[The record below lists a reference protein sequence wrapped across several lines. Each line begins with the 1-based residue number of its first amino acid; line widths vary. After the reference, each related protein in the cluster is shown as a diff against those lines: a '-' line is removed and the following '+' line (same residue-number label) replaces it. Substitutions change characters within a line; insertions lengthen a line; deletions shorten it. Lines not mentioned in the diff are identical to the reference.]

1 MGKTYDNW
9 ERLVKAVSR
18 REEDKLLA
26 LTNSVSTSPSSSS
39 SQLSSSLSFQFGH
52 LDLRLVIPDTSR
64 LPMEY
69 SDISVDRKDWKAML
83 PPGKRQVV
91 WRSSY
96 MSFSLDRTGKNCF
109 LLGPMNLIMSSRGFD
124 GCWRL
129 NEHPQSRFSE
139 VYKLEKAQGIYIEG
153 KINSNWLSSE
163 SCYAA
168 YLVFGFAEMY
178 ANLNSAVS
186 IVRNFYNESG
196 YPEEQA
202 KMVKFQE
209 GSERDDGWMEIQLGE
224 FYVDA
229 GENGQVQVQLLDT
242 SCCITSGLI
251 LEGIEFRPF

>member
-1 MGKTYDNW
+1 
-9 ERLVKAVSR
+9 
-18 REEDKLLA
+18 
-26 LTNSVSTSPSSSS
+26 
-39 SQLSSSLSFQFGH
+39 
-52 LDLRLVIPDTSR
+52 
-64 LPMEY
+64 
-69 SDISVDRKDWKAML
+69 ML

-91 WRSSY
+91 WESSH
-96 MSFSLDRTGKNCF
+96 MSFSLDRRTGQNCF
-109 LLGPMNLIMSSRGFD
+109 LLGAMNLIKSRRGFD
-124 GCWRL
+124 RCWKF

-139 VYKLEKAQGIYIEG
+139 VVEFEKSQSIYIEG
-153 KINSNWLSSE
+153 NIKSKLLSSE

-186 IVRNFYNESG
+186 IVRNFYSEPGIG

-202 KMVKFQE
+202 NMVKFQE
-209 GSERDDGWMEIQLGE
+209 GNERDDGWMEIQLGE

-242 SCCITSGLI
+242 SDYIMSGLI

>member
-1 MGKTYDNW
+1 MGKNYDNW

-26 LTNSVSTSPSSSS
+26 LTHSVSTSP
-39 SQLSSSLSFQFGH
+39 F
-52 LDLRLVIPDTSR
+52 
-64 LPMEY
+64 
-69 SDISVDRKDWKAML
+69 DRKDWKVML

-96 MSFSLDRTGKNCF
+96 MSFSLDERTEKNCF
-109 LLGPMNLIMSSRGFD
+109 LLGAMNLIMSSRGFG
-124 GCWRL
+124 GCWKL
-129 NEHPQSRFSE
+129 NTHPQSRFTE
-139 VYKLEKAQGIYIEG
+139 VVEFEKSQGIYIEG
-153 KINSNWLSSE
+153 NIKTKLLSSE
-163 SCYAA
+163 SCYTA

-196 YPEEQA
+196 IGYPEEQA

-209 GSERDDGWMEIQLGE
+209 GNDRDDGWMEIQLGE
-224 FYVDA
+224 FYVDEGGN
-229 GENGQVQVQLLDT
+229 GEVQVQLLDT
-242 SCCITSGLI
+242 SGYIKSGLI

>member
-96 MSFSLDRTGKNCF
+96 MVAHEMVYSIFYRLLSFIF
-109 LLGPMNLIMSSRGFD
+109 
-124 GCWRL
+124 
-129 NEHPQSRFSE
+129 
-139 VYKLEKAQGIYIEG
+139 
-153 KINSNWLSSE
+153 KILS
-163 SCYAA
+163 
-168 YLVFGFAEMY
+168 
-178 ANLNSAVS
+178 
-186 IVRNFYNESG
+186 
-196 YPEEQA
+196 
-202 KMVKFQE
+202 
-209 GSERDDGWMEIQLGE
+209 
-224 FYVDA
+224 
-229 GENGQVQVQLLDT
+229 
-242 SCCITSGLI
+242 
-251 LEGIEFRPF
+251 